1 MHVTIKGY
9 PTIFAVKGVGQSSF
23 LLWFQEA
30 TRKATLDS
38 NKKGKAPARGSS
50 KRKASE
56 PEAPA
61 PSTSRVTTS
70 ELNSSCFEDS
80 EVEDLAPVQASS
92 KRVRPLGSMPIVP
105 TTSDDEK
112 VREKVRL
119 GKFVDFKSL
128 LPHPRGQKPR
138 KKFTL
143 SDGYF
148 EEVEDNENLVF
159 YKWLDAYII
168 YMSLTLEFFPGE
180 AQGMLRHL
188 QIVKRMHAAEKE
200 AVEYDFQFRKLK
212 AQHADIV
219 WGEYLTELANNIQ
232 QPVRK
237 DSKKTSDQDRS
248 GAKLS
253 QKRKLCH
260 KFNSHEGCKF
270 GLSCRFAH
278 KCKVCYSSQH
288 PDYRCSKQKAS

>member
-38 NKKGKAPARGSS
+38 SKKGKAPARGSS

-80 EVEDLAPVQASS
+80 EVEDLVQVQASS

-119 GKFVDFKSL
+119 DFERYQIQTPVSPSKLAIELEGCVDKDFMVEGFSNGFSL
-128 LPHPRGQKPR
+128 GVQENCP
-138 KKFTL
+138 L
-143 SDGYF
+143 SKT
-148 EEVEDNENLVF
+148 EVR
-159 YKWLDAYII
+159 
-168 YMSLTLEFFPGE
+168 
-180 AQGMLRHL
+180 LRP
-188 QIVKRMHAAEKE
+188 
-200 AVEYDFQFRKLK
+200 
-212 AQHADIV
+212 
-219 WGEYLTELANNIQ
+219 AN
-232 QPVRK
+232 
-237 DSKKTSDQDRS
+237 TALL
-248 GAKLS
+248 AKL
-253 QKRKLCH
+253 
-260 KFNSHEGCKF
+260 
-270 GLSCRFAH
+270 
-278 KCKVCYSSQH
+278 
-288 PDYRCSKQKAS
+288 